1 MLPLLAQLVAPP
13 LQPGP
18 IRLPG
23 ADQQRSLPVSPAP
36 AGPQAPAPVQ
46 PAAPGATASQPR
58 LRGFNPYSAA
68 ELSRI
73 LADCSSNSNTSQEA
87 RLNLCATALGSRLFA
102 DGYINSRVIPQP
114 NPPPGELEV
123 VPGKIEAIQVVSSS
137 QRLQR
142 RLLRLLKPL
151 QGSVL
156 HLPTLTAQLTRI
168 QQLPGVGLLKTNLN
182 RIGADSNRAQLL
194 ITVEPGHGPLRG
206 ELALRNDGNG
216 GSGQFR
222 GLATLVKERA
232 LVNGDTL
239 LLFGEINTDSNP
251 EIGSLNGS
259 LSYSLPLLDQL
270 NLTTALGASRRALV
284 EAPPPLNDLSFRQL
298 QLFSQLEYTLHESL
312 SDRLTAFAGL
322 SVNRNDAYLSGASF
336 PAIVGGGDAGWL
348 RTGFARIGLA
358 YDRSIGPLAFNANL
372 YGLQGIGAWST
383 AAQRQELQF
392 LGIEPDQAR
401 ALGSQLAVSWWL
413 APRWQLN
420 LRAAGQLAFNPLTN
434 PMGFSLGSDNGLR
447 GLPGQVLS
455 GDSGLLGTI
464 DLAWLLWRGRQDAL
478 QLVPFIGNG
487 QVWTEV
493 PGATISDN
501 AGAGG
506 LLLRWTR
513 GRHGELELGWVRQFQ
528 SGSRA
533 YWDQWMLG
541 NGFYTKLVYRF

>member
-1 MLPLLAQLVAPP
+1 
-13 LQPGP
+13 
-18 IRLPG
+18 
-23 ADQQRSLPVSPAP
+23 
-36 AGPQAPAPVQ
+36 
-46 PAAPGATASQPR
+46 
-58 LRGFNPYSAA
+58 
-68 ELSRI
+68 
-73 LADCSSNSNTSQEA
+73 
-87 RLNLCATALGSRLFA
+87 
-102 DGYINSRVIPQP
+102 
-114 NPPPGELEV
+114 V
-123 VPGKIEAIQVVSSS
+123 VPGKIETIQVVSSS

-142 RLLRLLKPL
+142 RLLRLLKSL

-156 HLPTLTAQLTRI
+156 HLPTLTAKLTRI

-182 RIGADSNRAQLL
+182 RIGEDSNRAELL
-194 ITVEPGHGPLRG
+194 ITVEPGHDPLRG

-259 LSYSLPLLDQL
+259 LSYTLPLFDRLS
-270 NLTTALGASRRALV
+270 LTTAFGASRRTLV

-298 QLFSQLEYTLHESL
+298 QLFSQLEYTLLESL
-312 SDRLTAFAGL
+312 NDRLTVFGGL
-322 SVNRNDAYLSGASF
+322 SVNRNDAYLSGASI

-358 YDRSIGPLAFNANL
+358 YDRSTGTVAFNANL

-383 AAQRQELQF
+383 SAQRQELQF
-392 LGIEPDQAR
+392 LG
-401 ALGSQLAVSWWL
+401 
-413 APRWQLN
+413 
-420 LRAAGQLAFNPLTN
+420 
-434 PMGFSLGSDNGLR
+434 
-447 GLPGQVLS
+447 GLPGQVLR
-455 GDSGLLGTI
+455 GDIGLLGTI

-493 PGATISDN
+493 PGATISDS

-506 LLLRWTR
+506 MLLRWTR

-533 YWDQWMLG
+533 YWDQWILG
-541 NGFYTKLVYRF
+541 NGFYTKLVFRF

>member
-18 IRLPG
+18 VRLPG
-23 ADQQRSLPVSPAP
+23 ADQQRSLPVSPSP
-36 AGPQAPAPVQ
+36 SGPQPPAPVQ
-46 PAAPGATASQPR
+46 SPAPGGTPTLPR
-58 LRGFNPYSAA
+58 LRGFNPYKGA
-68 ELSRI
+68 ELTRI
-73 LADCSSNSNTSQEA
+73 LADCSSNSDPEA
-87 RLNLCATALGSRLFA
+87 RLNLCAAALSSRLFA

-114 NPPPGELEV
+114 SPAPGELEV
-123 VPGKIEAIQVVSSS
+123 VPGKIETIQVVSSS

-182 RIGADSNRAQLL
+182 RIGEDSNRAQLL
-194 ITVEPGHGPLRG
+194 ITVEPGQAPLRG

-222 GLATLVKERA
+222 GLATFVKEQA

-239 LLFGEINTDSNP
+239 LLFSEINTDSNP

-259 LSYSLPLLDQL
+259 LSYSLPLLDRL
-270 NLTTALGASRRALV
+270 SLTTAIGASRRTLV
-284 EAPPPLNDLSFRQL
+284 EAPPPLHDLSFRQL
-298 QLFSQLEYTLHESL
+298 QLFSQLEYILHETP

-322 SVNRNDAYLSGASF
+322 SVNRNDAYLNGASF
-336 PAIVGGGDAGWL
+336 PVIVGGGDQGWL

-358 YDRSIGPLAFNANL
+358 YDRTMGPLAFNANL
-372 YGLQGIGAWST
+372 YGLQGNGFWST
-383 AAQRQELQF
+383 AAQRQEQQF
-392 LGIEPDQAR
+392 LGIDADQAR
-401 ALGSQLAVSWWL
+401 ALGSQFAASWWL
-413 APRWQLN
+413 AARWQIT

-447 GLPGQVLS
+447 GLPGQVVS

-464 DLAWLLWRGRQDAL
+464 DLAWLLWRGSRDAL

-487 QVWTEV
+487 QVWTEL
-493 PGATISDN
+493 PGATISN
-501 AGAGG
+501 SAGAGG
-506 LLLRWTR
+506 VLLRWTR

-533 YWDQWMLG
+533 YWDQWILG
-541 NGFYTKLVYRF
+541 NGFYSKLVYRF